1 MSKYLLKFVL
11 NTNRSSKLIVGSL
24 QFLKDDELI
33 NEYKATSSYKGF
45 QYDGSWNQKG
55 GLSPPTEVLKQRRG
69 ANSFYE
75 VNTTPIKM
83 PNVKG
88 VNGDFF
94 QILPFST
101 IMSNGVERGDFGV
114 HRDYWNKQQG
124 FPENIPMSGAGTLG
138 CIGFQTGRGEAA
150 FKRDINKIKKEGVK
164 SIELIVKYT

>member
-1 MSKYLLKFVL
+1 MSKYSLKFVL

-24 QFLKDDELI
+24 QLLKDDELI
-33 NEYKATSSYKGF
+33 NAYKATSSYKGF
-45 QYDGSWNQKG
+45 QYDGSWNQRG
-55 GLSPPTEVLKQRRG
+55 GLLPPTEVLKQRRG

-94 QILPFST
+94 QILPFAIT
-101 IMSNGVERGDFGV
+101 MSNGVVRSDFGV
-114 HRDYWNKQQG
+114 HADKYNDLQG
-124 FPENIPMSGAGTLG
+124 YDSNMPKSGEGTLG
-138 CIGFQTGRGEAA
+138 CIGFQTGRGYAA
-150 FKRDINKIKKEGVK
+150 FRRDMNKIKKEGVK